1 MRREVKLAWIAT
13 LAVLVGLFAAAAGAQ
28 TLTIERLQTDGG
40 RWARPDDGRAV
51 QRWTAAGP
59 EVPMRIELARNGDGY
74 WLRLSIDRDI
84 AAASRRV
91 VVLRSPRA
99 YGMAAY
105 YPPGSERLSLI
116 GYVRDDGPQ
125 LLRRGWALPLQAGWN
140 ARDVA
145 YVHVSARND
154 IRLDIS
160 LANRDDLAREMESDR
175 RFAIVVYA
183 LMLTM
188 TLVVAG
194 FWAVSRDSVYLYYCG
209 YMICL
214 SIYLLLM
221 TAWIKIPVEWFGTA
235 VQRDG
240 AGWFV
245 ATLTTMFQLCFTVR
259 FLELPRL
266 LPRAATALHAIVWAN
281 AIALAALV
289 LMFDFV
295 YQHWFVV
302 GNGLL
307 LLSIPILVYSAIVAW
322 RRGSAYAGYYLIG
335 WTPLMLFAGLLAA
348 KTFGLGNSYLIER
361 GLLLAVVMETG
372 VLMIALTQRAAER
385 HRREQRQAATRPP
398 GRP

>member
-1 MRREVKLAWIAT
+1 MLMVLLA
-13 LAVLVGLFAAAAGAQ
+13 LFAAAAGAQ
-28 TLTIERLQTDGG
+28 TLTVERLDTDGRG
-40 RWARPDDGRAV
+40 WARPDAGRPV
-51 QRWTAAGP
+51 QHWTAAGRD
-59 EVPMRIELARNGDGY
+59 VPLRIELSRNSSGH
-74 WLRLSIDRDI
+74 WLRLSVDRDI

-105 YPPGSERLSLI
+105 YPPGSDRLSLI

-125 LLRRGWALPLQAGWN
+125 LLRRGWALPLKAGWS
-140 ARDVA
+140 ARSVA
-145 YVHVSARND
+145 YVRVSARND
-154 IRLDIS
+154 TTLDIS
-160 LANRDDLAREMESDR
+160 LANRDVLMRELESDR

-194 FWAVSRDSVYLYYCG
+194 YWAVSRDSVYLYYCG

-214 SIYLLLM
+214 SLYLLLM
-221 TAWIKIPVEWFGTA
+221 TAWIKIPIEWFGSA

-281 AIALAALV
+281 AIALVALV

-295 YQHWFVV
+295 YQHWYMV

-307 LLSIPILVYSAIVAW
+307 LLSIPIIVYAAIVAW

-335 WTPLMLFAGLLAA
+335 WTPLMLFAGLVAA
-348 KTFGLGNSYLIER
+348 KTFGLGNSYLTER

-385 HRREQRQAATRPP
+385 HRREQRQAATARK
-398 GRP
+398 R

>member
-1 MRREVKLAWIAT
+1 MHRDMRTAWIAM

-28 TLTIERLQTDGG
+28 TLTVERLQADGS
-40 RWARPDDGRAV
+40 RWSRPDASRAV

-59 EVPMRIELARNGDGY
+59 DVPMRIELPRSPDGH

-84 AAASRRV
+84 PAASQRV
-91 VVLRSPRA
+91 VVLRSPQA
-99 YGMAAY
+99 YGMVAY

-116 GYVRDDGPQ
+116 GYVRDDGPR
-125 LLRRGWALPLQAGWN
+125 LLRRGWALPLKAGWS
-140 ARDVA
+140 AHSVA
-145 YVHVSARND
+145 YAQVSARND
-154 IRLDIS
+154 TMLDIA
-160 LANRDDLAREMESDR
+160 LADRAVLMRELESDR

-194 FWAVSRDSVYLYYCG
+194 FWVASRDSVYLYYCG

-221 TAWIKIPVEWFGTA
+221 TAWIKIPVEWFGSA

-281 AIALAALV
+281 ALALAALV

-295 YQHWFVV
+295 YQHWYVV
-302 GNGLL
+302 GNVLL
-307 LLSIPILVYSAIVAW
+307 LLSIPIIVYAAIVAW
-322 RRGSAYAGYYLIG
+322 RRGSPYAGYYLIG
-335 WTPLMLFAGLLAA
+335 WTPLMLFAGLVAA

-385 HRREQRQAATRPP
+385 HRREQRQAS
-398 GRP
+398 GRGRR